1 MNQALIVLCKGYD
14 EDGGIDTETI
24 MRLKEAIKHFGEVD
38 CIILPGY
45 EKQTQ
50 LMKAWILKNS
60 QTTLP
65 IYTLL
70 AYDTIGQAVFSMP
83 LINALQIKTLLI
95 VTSDYHLK
103 RTHTIFEKIYLNYCE
118 LSFFCSSY
126 ILENPDLISKDEEES
141 LELFLNNFGYATNY
155 FDYMAIL
162 FHQHP
167 RYRHINFFA
176 ANPDKYSSDAYHIWE
191 WRNDPITRLNS
202 RIGNLIL
209 FEEHQNWYERTL
221 NDPKKVILMAFLNG
235 IPEGMVRFDLLSL
248 TSAEIS
254 ININPMMR
262 GKGLGSAILIDACQ
276 YGRSTLKLS
285 EITAEI
291 KPENTSSIKIFEKAG
306 FDFQGLIDGMRK
318 YSKKT

>member
-1 MNQALIVLCKGYD
+1 MNQALIVLCQGYD

-24 MRLKEAIKHFGEVD
+24 MRLKEAIKHLDEVD

-50 LMKAWILKNS
+50 LMKAWVLKNS

-70 AYDTIGQAVFSMP
+70 AYDTIGQAVFSLP
-83 LINALQIKTLLI
+83 LIAALEIKMLII

-103 RTHTIFEKIYLNYCE
+103 RAKTIFEKIYLNHCE
-118 LSFFCSSY
+118 LSFFSSSH
-126 ILENPDLISKDEEES
+126 ILENHDLISEHEEES
-141 LELFLNNFGYATNY
+141 LELFLKNFDKATTY

-167 RYRHINFFA
+167 RYRHISFFP
-176 ANPDKYSSDAYHIWE
+176 ANQDKYSSDAYLIWE
-191 WRNDPITRLNS
+191 WRNDPITRFMS
-202 RIGNLIL
+202 RTGNPIL
-209 FEEHQNWYERTL
+209 FEEHQKWYERTL
-221 NDPKKVILMAFLNG
+221 KDPKKVILMAFLNG
-235 IPEGMVRFDLLSL
+235 IATGMVRFDLLSS

-262 GKGLGSAILIDACQ
+262 GKGLGSAILIEACQ
-276 YGRSTLKLS
+276 YGKNTLNLS

-291 KPENTSSIKIFEKAG
+291 KAENRSSIKIFENAG
-306 FDFQGLIDGMRK
+306 FELSGVIDGFRK
-318 YSKKT
+318 YFITT